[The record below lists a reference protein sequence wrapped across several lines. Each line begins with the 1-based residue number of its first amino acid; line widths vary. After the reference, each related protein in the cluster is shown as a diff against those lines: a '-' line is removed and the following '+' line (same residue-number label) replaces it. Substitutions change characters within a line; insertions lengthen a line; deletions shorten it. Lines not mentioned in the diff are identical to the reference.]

1 MVPSEA
7 SLRGRH
13 GDQPGSHARRASPL
27 SERVIEALLLACA
40 GVSVLTTLGILV
52 VLATESFAFFREV
65 GLAAFFLDT
74 EWTPLFAEP
83 RFGIWPLIA
92 GKALTSGIAIAV
104 ALPLG
109 LLAAIF
115 LSEIASARARR
126 VLKPLLE
133 LLAGVPTLVYGAFA
147 LLVVTPALQAVI
159 PGLAGFNALSPGLLM
174 GVMIMPFIASLT
186 DDALCAVPTSLRE
199 GAWALGAGRLPT
211 IARVVLPAARSGIV
225 AATTLAVG
233 RAVGET
239 MIVAIAAGQEPRLT
253 LDPRVP
259 IETMTAFIV
268 QVSLGDVPADTLA
281 YRTLF
286 VVSATLFALTFGL
299 TLIARRA
306 VRGAPGR
313 PR

>member
-7 SLRGRH
+7 TLGGERGRR
-13 GDQPGSHARRASPL
+13 ARAASLLERA
-27 SERVIEALLLACA
+27 IELALFACA
-40 GVSVLTTLGILV
+40 GVSVLTTAGIIW
-52 VLATESFAFFREV
+52 VLASETVAFFREV
-65 GLAAFFLDT
+65 GVVPFLADT
-74 EWTPLFAEP
+74 QWTPLFEEP
-83 RFGIWPLIA
+83 HFGIWPLLA
-92 GKALTSGIAIAV
+92 GTFLTSAIAVLV

-115 LSEIASARARR
+115 LAEIAPAGVRR

-133 LLAGVPTLVYGAFA
+133 VLAGVPTLVYGSFA
-147 LLVVTPALQAVI
+147 LLVVTPALQRVI

-174 GVMIMPFIASLT
+174 GMMILPLIASLS
-186 DDALCAVPTSLRE
+186 DDALRAVPMAQRE

-211 IARVVLPAARSGIV
+211 IFRVVLPAAGSGIV

-239 MIVAIAAGQEPRLT
+239 MIVAIAAGQQPRFT

-268 QVSLGDVPADTLA
+268 QVSLGDVATGTLA
-281 YRTLF
+281 HRTLF
-286 VVSATLFALTFGL
+286 VVGAALFALTFGL
-299 TLIARRA
+299 NLIARRVA
-306 VRGAPGR
+306 SGAPGR

>member
-7 SLRGRH
+7 ILS
-13 GDQPGSHARRASPL
+13 ARRGGGTHRAATL
-27 SERVIEALLLACA
+27 AERAIEALLLACA
-40 GVSVLTTLGILV
+40 GVSVLTTAGILV
-52 VLATESFAFFREV
+52 VLATESVAFFREV
-65 GLAAFFLDT
+65 GLAAFFFDT
-74 EWTPLFAEP
+74 LWTPLFAEP
-83 RFGIWPLIA
+83 RFGVWPLVA
-92 GKALTSGIAIAV
+92 GTVLTSGIAIAV

-109 LLAAIF
+109 LLAAIY
-115 LSEIASARARR
+115 LSEIASQRARR
-126 VLKPLLE
+126 ALKPLLE

-147 LLVVTPALQAVI
+147 LLVVTPALQTII
-159 PGLAGFNALSPGLLM
+159 PGLAGFNALAPGLLM

-186 DDALCAVPTSLRE
+186 DDALTAVPRSLRE
-199 GAWALGAGRLPT
+199 GAWALGADRLPT
-211 IARVVLPAARSGIV
+211 IVRVVVPAARSGIV

-281 YRTLF
+281 SRTLF
-286 VVSATLFALTFGL
+286 VVGATLFALTFLL
-299 TLIARRA
+299 TLVARRA
-306 VRGAPGR
+306 ARAGYGR